1 MADALQP
8 KRSRCPGQRID
19 LAGWGAI
26 LDRQPPTGR
35 DANSYGPFATGLR
48 QRRSKGARFREPRS
62 VWPVCTGTPGPI
74 ATART
79 RKTFDIADLLDG
91 SVARRKAIARSFES
105 VLPARLCAF
114 RPKAIDTDQDCAVDV
129 AFKATV

>member
-35 DANSYGPFATGLR
+35 DANSYGPFATGPSATSLEGR
-48 QRRSKGARFREPRS
+48 KVQGAAQRLAGLYRNAWSH
-62 VWPVCTGTPGPI
+62 CN
-74 ATART
+74 
-79 RKTFDIADLLDG
+79 
-91 SVARRKAIARSFES
+91 
-105 VLPARLCAF
+105 
-114 RPKAIDTDQDCAVDV
+114 RPDA
-129 AFKATV
+129 